1 MKNKI
6 PCSAEKLSLLEPT
19 MIQSVVE
26 ASAFQ
31 LGTQYLGENR
41 VRIVEADAVQITS
54 AVIGKSGLHEQQI
67 RLKDG
72 VLVSKCSCPLT
83 EQPMCRHCVA
93 VLLEYHRWAKPTP
106 QKTMKDRPVQEPPAS
121 DLPKTP
127 PSSDIN
133 LRDLTT
139 FIEWIQLAVTS
150 LDGGIPLPD
159 GPNVGSPEV
168 QTWVESLQR
177 VEARRRE
184 VEAQHYSLKAELDT
198 REVQI
203 NRLTQQLQ
211 VSVQDIKAAHQTAN
225 SLQRE
230 LTQCRGILGKV
241 SELAKDM
248 ERFDSQIKTVAGDLA
263 KHGSQLDHLSSS
275 VKQASSAL
283 HTLSKPP
290 SS

>member
-6 PCSAEKLSLLEPT
+6 LCSAEKLSLLEPT
-19 MIQSVVE
+19 MLQSVVE
-26 ASAFQ
+26 ASAFK

-41 VRIVEADAVQITS
+41 VRIIEADAAQITS

-72 VLVSKCSCPLT
+72 MLVSKCSCPLT

-93 VLLEYHRWAKPTP
+93 VLLEYHRWAKPQP
-106 QKTMKDRPVQEPPAS
+106 QKPSKEKPMQEPPPS
-121 DLPKTP
+121 DQSKAP

-133 LRDLTT
+133 LRDLTA
-139 FIEWIQLAVTS
+139 FVEWIQVAVTS
-150 LDGGIPLPD
+150 LEGGIPLPEV
-159 GPNVGSPEV
+159 PKVGSAEV
-168 QTWVESLQR
+168 QTWVDSIQK

-184 VEAQHYSLKAELDT
+184 VETQHYSLKAELDT

-211 VSVQDIKAAHQTAN
+211 ASVQDIKSAQNTSN
-225 SLQRE
+225 TLQRE

-248 ERFDSQIKTVAGDLA
+248 DRFESQIKNVAGDLA
-263 KHGSQLDHLSSS
+263 KQGSQLDHLSTS
-275 VKQASSAL
+275 VKQASNAL

>member
-1 MKNKI
+1 
-6 PCSAEKLSLLEPT
+6 

-26 ASAFQ
+26 ASAFK

-41 VRIVEADAVQITS
+41 VRIVEADAAQITS

-72 VLVSKCSCPLT
+72 MLVAKCSCPLT

-93 VLLEYHRWAKPTP
+93 VLLEYHRWTKPQPPKHSKET
-106 QKTMKDRPVQEPPAS
+106 PVQEPPPFEPSKA
-121 DLPKTP
+121 P
-127 PSSDIN
+127 PASDIN
-133 LRDLTT
+133 LRDLTA
-139 FIEWIQLAVTS
+139 FVEWIQVAVTS
-150 LDGGIPLPD
+150 LEGGIPLPD
-159 GPNVGSPEV
+159 VPKVGSAEV
-168 QTWVESLQR
+168 QTWVESIQK

-184 VEAQHYSLKAELDT
+184 VEAQHYLLKAELDS

-203 NRLTQQLQ
+203 NRLTQQVQ
-211 VSVQDIKAAHQTAN
+211 ASVQDIKSAQDTSN
-225 SLQRE
+225 TLQRE
-230 LTQCRGILGKV
+230 LTQCHGILGKV
-241 SELAKDM
+241 SELSKDI
-248 ERFDSQIKTVAGDLA
+248 ERFESQIKTVAGDLV
-263 KHGSQLDHLSSS
+263 KQSSQLDHLSTS